1 MFPINLPLSPLQK
14 IIGVNQSTKSFM
26 LETSALFIG
35 TTFNSSF
42 LNSEFPQF
50 LIHVVLHRIQ

>member
-1 MFPINLPLSPLQK
+1 MFPINLPLHPLK
-14 IIGVNQSTKSFM
+14 KKIGVNQSTKSFM

-50 LIHVVLHRIQ
+50 LTHVALHWI